1 MAFSNWRIGMH
12 IQQDAIVLVAL
23 RYARSRW
30 ALCRWWDIELAPGI
44 VRHGMVVDV
53 AALAKR
59 LQNWRRE
66 LPLQHQVSIAFPAS
80 RTLQK
85 QLPRPQLSLRDK
97 ERATWIASVM
107 AQQLEMPAA
116 SLCVDYSAAPAKNEW
131 RVTAAQRL
139 DIDVLRQ
146 LAARLKLSI
155 AGIVPDA
162 CALAAFLPWLPSGSQ
177 GLAWRNDPHWLWAT
191 REGWGSL
198 PCAEVSSF
206 SQLSRLIDAKS
217 LQRCATRS
225 GDETSFD
232 PWRVIHRL
240 QPPLPDCGDRYAV
253 AIGLALGGRQR

>member
-53 AALAKR
+53 AALAER

-139 DIDVLRQ
+139 DIDALRQ

-162 CALAAFLPWLPSGSQ
+162 CALAAFLPGCR
-177 GLAWRNDPHWLWAT
+177 LARKASRGAT
-191 REGWGSL
+191 ILIGCGQRGKAGAVCRAL
-198 PCAEVSSF
+198 KPLRFHSSP
-206 SQLSRLIDAKS
+206 
-217 LQRCATRS
+217 
-225 GDETSFD
+225 G
-232 PWRVIHRL
+232 
-240 QPPLPDCGDRYAV
+240 
-253 AIGLALGGRQR
+253 